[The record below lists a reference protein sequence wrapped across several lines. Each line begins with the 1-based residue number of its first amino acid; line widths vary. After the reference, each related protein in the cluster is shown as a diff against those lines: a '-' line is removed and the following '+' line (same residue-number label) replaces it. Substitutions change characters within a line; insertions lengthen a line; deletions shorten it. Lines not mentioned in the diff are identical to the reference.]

1 MTVDTPPVNNAC
13 FLFGTHLY
21 CIVDMKKL
29 HLKYIPRMA
38 VILLMAWSAAF
49 AWDGIGNFDAYV
61 QNGKIVVE
69 WQTKHED
76 NVDYFVI
83 QRSMNSNDSYY
94 DLAKIEPHGNG
105 WAYIYIDE
113 KILGKSANMVY
124 NYRLKIVFRD
134 KSIAYSDQSVQVVM
148 VVSSLQH
155 TWGSIKAMFQ

>member
-1 MTVDTPPVNNAC
+1 M
-13 FLFGTHLY
+13 GTHLY
-21 CIVDMKKL
+21 FIVDMKKF
-29 HLKYIPRMA
+29 HRKYVLSVA
-38 VILLMAWSAAF
+38 AILLMAWSSAF
-49 AWDGIGNFDAYV
+49 AWNGLGTFDAYV

-69 WQTKHED
+69 WQTKHEE
-76 NVDYFVI
+76 NVDLFVI

-134 KSIAYSDQSVQVVM
+134 KSIAYSVQSVQVVM

>member
-1 MTVDTPPVNNAC
+1 M
-13 FLFGTHLY
+13 GTHLY
-21 CIVDMKKL
+21 FIIDMKKL
-29 HLKYIPRMA
+29 HQKYVLSVA
-38 VILLMAWSAAF
+38 AILLMVGKTAF
-49 AWDGIGNFDAYV
+49 AWNGLGSFDAYV

-69 WQTKHED
+69 WQTKHEE
-76 NVDYFVI
+76 NVDHFVI

>member
-1 MTVDTPPVNNAC
+1 MTGDTRFVKNTC
-13 FLFGTHLY
+13 FLMGTHLY
-21 CIVDMKKL
+21 FIIDMKKL
-29 HLKYIPRMA
+29 HQKYVLSVA
-38 VILLMAWSAAF
+38 AILLMVEKTAF
-49 AWDGIGNFDAYV
+49 AWNGLGSFDAYV

-69 WQTKHED
+69 WQTKHEE
-76 NVDYFVI
+76 NVDHFVI

>member
-1 MTVDTPPVNNAC
+1 MKNTC
-13 FLFGTHLY
+13 FLMGTHLY
-21 CIVDMKKL
+21 FIIDMKKL
-29 HLKYIPRMA
+29 HQKYVLSVA
-38 VILLMAWSAAF
+38 AILLMVAKTAF
-49 AWDGIGNFDAYV
+49 AWNGLGSFDAYV

-69 WQTKHED
+69 WQTKHEE
-76 NVDYFVI
+76 NVDHFVI

>member
-1 MTVDTPPVNNAC
+1 M
-13 FLFGTHLY
+13 GTHLY
-21 CIVDMKKL
+21 FIIDMKKL
-29 HLKYIPRMA
+29 HQKYVLSVA
-38 VILLMAWSAAF
+38 AILLMVAKTAF
-49 AWDGIGNFDAYV
+49 AWNGLGSFDAYV

-69 WQTKHED
+69 WQTKHEE
-76 NVDYFVI
+76 NVDHFVI